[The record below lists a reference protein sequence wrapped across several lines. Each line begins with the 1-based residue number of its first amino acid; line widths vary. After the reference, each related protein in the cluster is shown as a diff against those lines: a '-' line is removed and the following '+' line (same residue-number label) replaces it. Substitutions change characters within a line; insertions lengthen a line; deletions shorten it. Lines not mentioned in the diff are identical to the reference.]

1 MEGLESNSPIRLSAH
16 PPTVGRLLGIDWGE
30 RRIGLALSD
39 ETQTLA
45 QPLATLTRRTGKRFP
60 MQPLLDHLATH
71 RVVGV
76 VVGLP
81 LDASGAEGAPA
92 LAARALAADIE
103 RRTSRPVALWDE
115 RYTTARVRQAVREMG
130 GKTRDR
136 AADVDALAATVL
148 LQHYL
153 DGRRGTAT

>member
-1 MEGLESNSPIRLSAH
+1 MA
-16 PPTVGRLLGIDWGE
+16 RLLAVDWGE

-60 MQPLLDHLATH
+60 MKDLLAQLEQHEVA
-71 RVVGV
+71 GV

-81 LDASGAEGAPA
+81 LEASGAEGEPA
-92 LAARALAADIE
+92 RAARALAEDIA
-103 RRTSRPVALWDE
+103 RRSGRPVELVDE
-115 RYTTARVRQAVREMG
+115 RFTTARVRRAVHEMG
-130 GKTRDR
+130 GKPRDR
-136 AADVDALAATVL
+136 PGDVDALAATLL

-153 DGRRGTAT
+153 DSRRGSAL